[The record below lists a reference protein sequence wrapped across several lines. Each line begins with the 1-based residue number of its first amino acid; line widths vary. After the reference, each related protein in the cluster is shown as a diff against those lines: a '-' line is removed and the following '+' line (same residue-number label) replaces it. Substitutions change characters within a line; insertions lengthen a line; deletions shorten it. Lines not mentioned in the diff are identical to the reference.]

1 MKLSARTRT
10 GTGLAALAA
19 LTLAGGAVGCGA
31 GTGDGASGS
40 RSVQQVLTV
49 AYEKTAE
56 AKSAKV
62 EMTMSMPAGMDAG
75 EMTMSGVMGWDPTV
89 MDVTMKG
96 PMLAAESDAPEEVR
110 MLWRDDAMYMHMAGS
125 GVKNMDGKSWMKL
138 DLKAAAEAAGDPAL
152 TRQMTSGLDNMNQN
166 PAEQLA
172 MLLESPHVKHVGSE
186 KVDGV
191 ETEHYKGTLTV
202 KEMMES
208 NKSLDVL
215 EPGDRKKLLEN
226 VEKSGIKGYDTEVWV
241 NKDDLPVRMDV
252 TMESP
257 AGDVEISMKLSDYG
271 AEAEV
276 EVPPA
281 SETFDLFE
289 MFKGLGEA
297 GSGEGAFD
305 EDAFGEG
312 AFGEDPFGED
322 FPELDLSGLEAPE
335 SGSDV

>member
-1 MKLSARTRT
+1 MRTRT
-10 GTGLAALAA
+10 GTGIAAIAA

-31 GTGDGASGS
+31 GKGDGASGS

-62 EMTMSMPAGMDAG
+62 EMTMSMPAAMDGGGDMA
-75 EMTMSGVMGWDPTV
+75 MSGVMGWDPTV

-96 PMLAAESDAPEEVR
+96 SMLTAEPEAPEEVR
-110 MLWRDDAMYMHMAGS
+110 MVWSDDVMYMDMGAAAA
-125 GVKNMDGKSWMKL
+125 KDMDGKSWMKL
-138 DLKAAAEAAGDPAL
+138 DLKAAVEAAGDPAL
-152 TRQMTSGLDNMNQN
+152 TRQMTSGLDNLNQS

-172 MLLESPHVKHVGSE
+172 LLLESPNLKHVGSE

-191 ETEHYKGTLTV
+191 EAEHYKGTLTV

-241 NKDDLPVRMDV
+241 DKDDLPVRMDV
-252 TMESP
+252 TMRSP
-257 AGDVEISMKLSDYG
+257 AGDVDMSMKLSDYG
-271 AEAEV
+271 AKAEV

-281 SETFDLFE
+281 AETFDLFA
-289 MFKGLGEA
+289 MLKDLGEA
-297 GSGEGAFD
+297 GAAEGAFD
-305 EDAFGEG
+305 EDA
-312 AFGEDPFGED
+312 
-322 FPELDLSGLEAPE
+322 PEMDLSGLESPE
-335 SGSDV
+335 TGSDV

>member
-1 MKLSARTRT
+1 MRTRT
-10 GTGLAALAA
+10 GTGIAAIAA

-31 GTGDGASGS
+31 GKGDGASGS

-56 AKSAKV
+56 AKSAKI
-62 EMTMSMPAGMDAG
+62 EMTMSMPAAMDGGG

-89 MDVTMKG
+89 MDVTMKDSMLTAG
-96 PMLAAESDAPEEVR
+96 PEAPEEVR
-110 MLWRDDAMYMHMAGS
+110 MVWRDEVMYMDMGAAAA
-125 GVKNMDGKSWMKL
+125 KDMDGKSWMKL

-152 TRQMTSGLDNMNQN
+152 TRQMTSGLDNMNQS

-172 MLLESPHVKHVGSE
+172 LLLESPNLKHVGSE

-191 ETEHYKGTLTV
+191 EAEHYKGTLTV

-226 VEKSGIKGYDTEVWV
+226 VEKSGMKGYDTEVWV
-241 NKDDLPVRMDV
+241 DQDDLPVRMDV
-252 TMESP
+252 TMRSP
-257 AGDVEISMKLSDYG
+257 AGDVNISMRFSDYG
-271 AEAEV
+271 AKAEV

-281 SETFDLFE
+281 SETFDLFAMLGE
-289 MFKGLGEA
+289 LGEA
-297 GSGEGAFD
+297 GA
-305 EDAFGEG
+305 GEG
-312 AFGEDPFGED
+312 AFGEDG
-322 FPELDLSGLEAPE
+322 PEMDLSGLENPE
-335 SGSDV
+335 TGSDV